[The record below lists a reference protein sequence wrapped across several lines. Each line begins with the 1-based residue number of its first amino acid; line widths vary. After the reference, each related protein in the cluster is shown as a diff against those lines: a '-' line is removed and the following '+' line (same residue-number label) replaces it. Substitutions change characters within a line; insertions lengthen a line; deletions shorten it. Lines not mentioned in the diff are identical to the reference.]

1 MAEQAPQPATTPVA
15 NEIPHTGGR
24 LVLNVT
30 SDPANLAPVR
40 RACEAF
46 CRSHGLDDA
55 AINDVGLCV
64 NEAMANI
71 TRHAYGG
78 AVDKPVVVTC
88 EAMGADGQD
97 GRPGVR
103 LTLRDWGSG
112 VNPLSQMPPERD
124 PMRPGGLGLVCLRQ
138 LLDDVRFEPQ
148 PDGGMLLTMVKRKG
162 SGCGVQGSGK
172 DGCPPR
178 LNPEP

>member
-1 MAEQAPQPATTPVA
+1 MGEHAPQPATAPVA
-15 NEIPHTGGR
+15 PTTTTTMPHTGGR

-78 AVDKPVVVTC
+78 EFGKPVVVTA
-88 EAMGADGQD
+88 EAIGPGECDS
-97 GRPGVR
+97 RPGVR
-103 LTLRDWGSG
+103 IMLRDWGSG
-112 VNPLSQMPPERD
+112 VNPLAAPPRERD
-124 PMRPGGLGLVCLRQ
+124 PMQPGGLGLVCLRQ
-138 LLDDVRFEPQ
+138 LLDGVRFDPQ
-148 PDGGMLLTMVKRKG
+148 PDGGMLLTMEKRKG
-162 SGCGVQGSGK
+162 VGNQETGVRSQESE
-172 DGCPPR
+172 R
-178 LNPEP
+178 